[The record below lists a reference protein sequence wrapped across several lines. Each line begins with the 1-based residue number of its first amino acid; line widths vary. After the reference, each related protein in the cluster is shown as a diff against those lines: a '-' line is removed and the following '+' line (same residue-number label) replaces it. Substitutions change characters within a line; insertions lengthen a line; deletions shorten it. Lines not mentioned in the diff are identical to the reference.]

1 MNKGRVEHRGT
12 PTPDLSRF
20 DGPSGTP
27 PKAQEE
33 NQDFGPEEKVS
44 EMDPMPGPAAKERAK
59 LDNLF
64 MLGYLEEEV
73 EIGGYVFKFKTLSN
87 AENEAVATF
96 LGRGQGGTE
105 DLFITQN
112 VILAHTI
119 ISVNGSPLEELSDIE
134 GTLIEQRVNVLK
146 RLQTQVVTKLMN
158 FYSELTQ
165 QVKEGISEED
175 LKK

>member
-1 MNKGRVEHRGT
+1 MKSERVTHREGGMEV
-12 PTPDLSRF
+12 PDLSGF
-20 DGPSGTP
+20 DGPSGTA
-27 PKAQEE
+27 PKNQD
-33 NQDFGPEEKVS
+33 QDFGPEEKVS

-73 EIGGYVFKFKTLSN
+73 KIGDFVFKFKTLSN

-96 LGRGQGGTE
+96 LSKGQGGTE

-112 VILAHTI
+112 VILAHAI
-119 ISVNGSPLEELSDIE
+119 ISVNGNPLEELSDVE

-146 RLQTQVVTKLMN
+146 RLQTPVVTKLMN
-158 FYSELTQ
+158 FYGELTQ
-165 QVKEGISEED
+165 QVREEISEED